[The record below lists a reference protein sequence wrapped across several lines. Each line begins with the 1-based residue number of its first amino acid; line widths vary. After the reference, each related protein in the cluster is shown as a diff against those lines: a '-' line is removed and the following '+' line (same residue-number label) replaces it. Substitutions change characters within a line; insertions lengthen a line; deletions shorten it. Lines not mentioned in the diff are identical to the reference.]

1 MDIFAGGIPNIRIE
15 NYGTRRKPL
24 EIIEATIVL
33 EAWDGYLN
41 KRWENAK
48 VITDG
53 TIKLDFG
60 SYNPNIPRDWQPEI
74 NAYNHLLQN
83 QYEIRDNI
91 IRSLI
96 EKFDWLK
103 ETYDW
108 DQDDDITPETKADFN
123 FKPFIGT
130 QSLSF
135 SEESKN
141 DISYLEWLFYCVWD
155 EEHGLAVTTHQERVI
170 DLDRGETDV
179 WKIYE
184 DKGTLAEELKE
195 YEERVKNFKP
205 MKNFKPKSQKPWW
218 QFW

>member
-1 MDIFAGGIPNIRIE
+1 MDIFASGIPNIRIK
-15 NYGTRRKPL
+15 NIGTIRKPL
-24 EIIEATIVL
+24 EVVQATIVL
-33 EAWDGYLN
+33 KAWDGYLN
-41 KRWENAK
+41 KRWENGK

-60 SYNPNIPRDWQPEI
+60 TYNPNIPRDWQPEI

-91 IRSLI
+91 LKSLA
-96 EKFDWLK
+96 EEVDRLTQYLDPNDSFVPN
-103 ETYDW
+103 
-108 DQDDDITPETKADFN
+108 ITPETKANFD

-135 SEESKN
+135 SEESKD
-141 DISYLEWLFYCVWD
+141 DIAYLDWLFYCDWD
-155 EEHGLAVTTHQERVI
+155 EEHGLAVITHQNRVI
-170 DLDRGETDV
+170 DLDGGETDI

-195 YEERVKNFKP
+195 YEER
-205 MKNFKPKSQKPWW
+205 MKNVKPKVKVVKPWW

>member
-1 MDIFAGGIPNIRIE
+1 MDIFASGIPNIRIK
-15 NYGTRRKPL
+15 NYGTKRKPL

-41 KRWENAK
+41 KRWENGK

-53 TIKLDFG
+53 TIKLHIG
-60 SYNPNIPRDWQPEI
+60 SYNQNIPRDWQPEI

-135 SEESKN
+135 SEESRN

-155 EEHGLAVTTHQERVI
+155 EEHGLAVITHQDRVI
-170 DLDRGETDV
+170 DLDGGETDI

-195 YEERVKNFKP
+195 YEERVKNI
-205 MKNFKPKSQKPWW
+205 KPKSQKPWW
-218 QFW
+218 KFW